1 MTRTRF
7 IFSTDLHGSEIF
19 WRKFLNAA
27 KAFDLDALVLS
38 GDMTGKVIVP
48 IIKRSD
54 GKYDAIFQKEKY
66 VLSDSEIPDFS
77 KRVRSVSY
85 MPYITTREEAQK
97 IATDEPFR
105 EALFEQ
111 LEKEVVKIWLDLIPE
126 KIPAKCRVII
136 SPGNDDK
143 LGIDEVIKQH
153 PSAIFAEEDV
163 VALDEEHEVACVG
176 WSNIT
181 PFHSPRECPEE
192 ELYERM
198 KKVAL
203 RVKNM
208 KTAIFCFHCPPYD
221 SEIDKAPLL
230 DKDLRPVVMA
240 GSHQHGPAGC
250 KATRKIIEE
259 FQPLLGLHGHIHE
272 SPGFCQIG
280 RTKCLNPGSEYSE
293 GIFKG
298 YLVEVDGEKIIR
310 LQRVEG

>member
-1 MTRTRF
+1 
-7 IFSTDLHGSEIF
+7 
-19 WRKFLNAA
+19 
-27 KAFDLDALVLS
+27 
-38 GDMTGKVIVP
+38 
-48 IIKRSD
+48 
-54 GKYDAIFQKEKY
+54 
-66 VLSDSEIPDFS
+66 
-77 KRVRSVSY
+77 
-85 MPYITTREEAQK
+85 MPYITTREEARK
-97 IATDEPFR
+97 ISTDETFR
-105 EALFEQ
+105 EALFEE
-111 LEKEVVKIWLDLIPE
+111 LEKEIVKIWLNLIPE
-126 KIPAKCRVII
+126 KVPAKCRVII

-153 PSAIFAEEDV
+153 PSALFAEEDV

-208 KTAIFCFHCPPYD
+208 KTAVFCFHCPPYD
-221 SEIDKAPLL
+221 SEIDRAPLL
-230 DKDLRPVVMA
+230 DKDLRPVVLA

-298 YLVEVDGEKIIR
+298 YLVEVEGEKIIR